1 MDLWRKER
9 IQSVLYKA
17 VKQEDVEM
25 AAKCLK
31 MGAVDVNTRYE
42 PVRSFITRN
51 SNVGVHIRMSKYVY
65 CLIFN
70 FISISKTL
78 CLRNFFKKA
87 LFNQKS
93 LLPWSSNINFELMR
107 TFWKKCKIPFCLLL
121 KSCAI
126 PNGILQEFLEL

>member
-65 CLIFN
+65 SDEVITIDCV
-70 FISISKTL
+70 SINAKY
-78 CLRNFFKKA
+78 R
-87 LFNQKS
+87 
-93 LLPWSSNINFELMR
+93 
-107 TFWKKCKIPFCLLL
+107 
-121 KSCAI
+121 
-126 PNGILQEFLEL
+126 

>member
-51 SNVGVHIRMSKYVY
+51 SNVAVRIRMSKYVY

-70 FISISKTL
+70 FISICKDDSDYLAFKETTWSYSKFVYRSTFL
-78 CLRNFFKKA
+78 CKPVPQRSQPIQICCMTITNMQMELRYVH
-87 LFNQKS
+87 L
-93 LLPWSSNINFELMR
+93 
-107 TFWKKCKIPFCLLL
+107 
-121 KSCAI
+121 
-126 PNGILQEFLEL
+126 

>member
-51 SNVGVHIRMSKYVY
+51 SNVGVHLRMSKYV
-65 CLIFN
+65 CLFYSVLLPILKN
-70 FISISKTL
+70 SNEYQYLKCTAISLLILNVEKYWGNISIPSRYWSIFQYQYWYFFLKYIL
-78 CLRNFFKKA
+78 LGPLENRN
-87 LFNQKS
+87 
-93 LLPWSSNINFELMR
+93 
-107 TFWKKCKIPFCLLL
+107 
-121 KSCAI
+121 
-126 PNGILQEFLEL
+126 

>member
-1 MDLWRKER
+1 MAKLLKSIYLFKDTGLDLWRKER

-51 SNVGVHIRMSKYVY
+51 SNVGVHIKMSKYVH
-65 CLIFN
+65 IMFE
-70 FISISKTL
+70 
-78 CLRNFFKKA
+78 
-87 LFNQKS
+87 Q
-93 LLPWSSNINFELMR
+93 LL
-107 TFWKKCKIPFCLLL
+107 
-121 KSCAI
+121 
-126 PNGILQEFLEL
+126 

>member
-51 SNVGVHIRMSKYVY
+51 SNVCVHIRMSKYVY

-70 FISISKTL
+70 FISICKDDSDYLAFKETTWLYSKFVCRSTFCANL
-78 CLRNFFKKA
+78 YRRVLSPFKFA
-87 LFNQKS
+87 V
-93 LLPWSSNINFELMR
+93 R
-107 TFWKKCKIPFCLLL
+107 R
-121 KSCAI
+121 
-126 PNGILQEFLEL
+126 

>member
-31 MGAVDVNTRYE
+31 MGAVDMNTRYE

-51 SNVGVHIRMSKYVY
+51 SNVAVRIRMSKYVY
-65 CLIFN
+65 CPRRLKHTAGLDTIFVQ
-70 FISISKTL
+70 IYMDALRGVPGVSK
-78 CLRNFFKKA
+78 NQIFFFTNK
-87 LFNQKS
+87 
-93 LLPWSSNINFELMR
+93 
-107 TFWKKCKIPFCLLL
+107 TV
-121 KSCAI
+121 
-126 PNGILQEFLEL
+126 EFLR

>member
-51 SNVGVHIRMSKYVY
+51 SNVSVFV
-65 CLIFN
+65 
-70 FISISKTL
+70 
-78 CLRNFFKKA
+78 
-87 LFNQKS
+87 
-93 LLPWSSNINFELMR
+93 
-107 TFWKKCKIPFCLLL
+107 
-121 KSCAI
+121 
-126 PNGILQEFLEL
+126 

>member
-65 CLIFN
+65 CLIIN
-70 FISISKTL
+70 FISICKTFKHIMFES
-78 CLRNFFKKA
+78 LRNFFKKA

-93 LLPWSSNINFELMR
+93 LLP
-107 TFWKKCKIPFCLLL
+107 
-121 KSCAI
+121 
-126 PNGILQEFLEL
+126 